1 MSKNGEGRA
10 EEVLEL
16 VTEVC
21 VLHGIYTTFPQCNFE
36 PEIPHKILYMLIYA
50 RIYLAVW
57 ELKSS
62 IVGYSLTYP
71 ILLRVTQLPC
81 M

>member
-21 VLHGIYTTFPQCNFE
+21 VLHGIYTAFPQCNFE
-36 PEIPHKILYMLIYA
+36 PEIPHKI
-50 RIYLAVW
+50 
-57 ELKSS
+57 
-62 IVGYSLTYP
+62 
-71 ILLRVTQLPC
+71 
-81 M
+81 